1 VVRRSAKGYSSRS
14 TRDTV
19 NRGDSSAT
27 RGAAPPPELRG
38 ATGPMTKASTRRT
51 QTEYDQSNDGAPRE
65 NRRSDQASENIFE
78 PISALQDDLIPATSF
93 DEAEYLRLNPDVRRA
108 IELGQFE
115 SGHAHYVSYGRAE
128 GRPTASGPAEVRNV
142 TLTAIGSEQGDVLPL
157 QARCTV
163 ETLLIAPGRGLMVVG
178 WIDDAVH
185 PLTCIRIIAPAW
197 NAVVDVSRI
206 VRVRRVD
213 VETAIGSRAPHPLGY
228 FGFLHIDRG
237 GDASGPINVELW
249 REGVVPI
256 ALQCDV
262 TIVGDTELRDS
273 ALTYLAGA
281 SFYGNPAI
289 ESMAYLGRG
298 AGAELIHLNKAITRR
313 IVAAPFVEQ
322 FGPLHKSPRGT
333 IIVCLYG
340 KAEFYFVQNCL
351 FTGLPGID
359 EYEFIYVS
367 NSPEMAETLLREA
380 HSSSLIYGLAN
391 RVMVLPGNA
400 GFGGANNAAARIARS
415 ERLLFI
421 NPDVFPR
428 DREWARK
435 HIDLVDAA
443 PRSQTLLFGL
453 PLYYDDGSLMHGG
466 MYYEIDTGLTMS
478 NETLSA
484 RQICRVEHY
493 GKGAPAES
501 PQFTRARPVPGVT
514 GAFLSIEDAWFKSL
528 GGFTEDFIFGHYED
542 ADLCLKSIA
551 KGVAPWLQDI
561 RMWHLEGKGSTRQVA
576 HEGGSMV
583 NRWLFSQ
590 TWLRTIA
597 ADLKGPHPSH
607 ALFQSHI
614 SDSNI
619 AEPNSDNRKSGRR
632 RRQIE

>member
-1 VVRRSAKGYSSRS
+1 VVRRSVKNLSARS

-19 NRGDSSAT
+19 NRGDTSTTSGDT
-27 RGAAPPPELRG
+27 SPPELRG
-38 ATGPMTKASTRRT
+38 GEAAAPHGGMENER
-51 QTEYDQSNDGAPRE
+51 SNDGKSPE
-65 NRRSDQASENIFE
+65 DRRSAQASEKIFE
-78 PISALQDDLIPATSF
+78 PINEPQNDLIPATLF
-93 DEAEYLRLNPDVRRA
+93 DEAGYLRLNPDVRRA

-115 SGHAHYVSYGRAE
+115 SGHAHYLSYGHAE
-128 GRPTASGPAEVRNV
+128 GRPTSSGPTEVRNV
-142 TLTAIGSEQGDVLPL
+142 TLLPVGSEEAGVLPT

-163 ETLLIAPGRGLMVVG
+163 EMLVISPGGGLMVVG
-178 WIDDAVH
+178 WIDDVIH
-185 PLTCIRIIAPAW
+185 PLTCIRIISPAW
-197 NAVVDVSRI
+197 QAVVDVSRI

-213 VETAIGSRAPHPLGY
+213 VERAIGSRAPHSLGY

-237 GDASGPINVELW
+237 GDTSGSINVELW
-249 REGVVPI
+249 REGGI
-256 ALQCDV
+256 AITLQCDV

-298 AGAELIHLNKAITRR
+298 AGAELIHLNKTITRR
-313 IVAAPFVEQ
+313 IAAAPFVEQ
-322 FGPLHKSPRGT
+322 FGPQHKSPRGT

-351 FTGLPGID
+351 FRGLPGIE

-380 HSSSLIYGLAN
+380 HSASLIYGLAN
-391 RVMVLPGNA
+391 RVMILSGNA

-435 HIDLVDAA
+435 HTDLVDAA
-443 PRSQTLLFGL
+443 PRAQTQLFGV

-466 MYYEIDTGLTMS
+466 MYFEIDTGLTMT

-514 GAFLSIEDAWFKSL
+514 GAFLSVEGAWFKGL

-542 ADLCLKSIA
+542 ADLCLKSID

-561 RMWHLEGKGSTRQVA
+561 RMWHLEGKGATRQLA

-597 ADLKGPHPSH
+597 AGLKGPSPSH
-607 ALFQSHI
+607 ALFQSHV
-614 SDSNI
+614 SEANI
-619 AEPNSDNRKSGRR
+619 AEPNSDGGKAGRR